1 MLKNVDPMQFV
12 NQAKQS
18 IKVAETVFKNESP
31 KSQDFQLLMK
41 IGELKMAISNFG
53 WINDQNVS
61 IVFTS
66 HLHCYFT
73 RLNPKRISPF

>member
-53 WINDQNVS
+53 
-61 IVFTS
+61 
-66 HLHCYFT
+66 
-73 RLNPKRISPF
+73 